1 MLGEANS
8 LGVGPMGLGGRTTL
22 LGVKIG
28 ALPRV
33 PASYF
38 VTVAYNCW
46 ACRRAT
52 AAVSL
57 P

>member
-1 MLGEANS
+1 
-8 LGVGPMGLGGRTTL
+8 MGLGGFPTL

-28 ALPRV
+28 TLPRL

-52 AAVSL
+52 VSL
-57 P
+57 